1 MKRYIIFILI
11 IFILIIGYFSNTP
24 KKKVDGFI
32 LHKEN
37 NPIINVIE
45 EQEPTPEPV
54 IEQPKSHYSR
64 MTSYWVGD
72 DCNSEDMTAS
82 GKTTRDFQV
91 NDKGWYTWND
101 MLVIATASTRLGRTN
116 QRTYRLYEELYININ
131 GITYKAVVLD
141 VCGACMRDNKIDLF
155 VKNRAS
161 MVDQMIEVY
170 E

>member
-1 MKRYIIFILI
+1 MKKYFIIVILI
-11 IFILIIGYFSNTP
+11 ITIGYFSNTP
-24 KKKVDGFI
+24 KKKIDRFI

-45 EQEPTPEPV
+45 EQKPTPEPIV
-54 IEQPKSHYSR
+54 EQPKSHNSR

-82 GKTTRDFQV
+82 GKTTRDFEL

-101 MLVIATASTRLGRTN
+101 MLVIATASKRLGKTN
-116 QRTYRLYEELYININ
+116 QRTYRLYEEIYIKIN
-131 GITYKAVVLD
+131 DIVYKAVVLD
-141 VCGACMRDNKIDLF
+141 VCGACMRDNRIDLF
-155 VKNRAS
+155 VKDRAS
-161 MVDQMIEVY
+161 MIDQQVEVF

>member
-1 MKRYIIFILI
+1 MKKYFIIVILI
-11 IFILIIGYFSNTP
+11 ITIGYFSNTS
-24 KKKVDGFI
+24 KKKIDRFI

-45 EQEPTPEPV
+45 EQKPTPEPIV
-54 IEQPKSHYSR
+54 EQPKSHNSR

-82 GKTTRDFQV
+82 GKTTRDFEL

-101 MLVIATASTRLGRTN
+101 MLVIATASKRLGKTN
-116 QRTYRLYEELYININ
+116 QRTYRLYEEIYIKIN
-131 GITYKAVVLD
+131 DIVYKAVVLD
-141 VCGACMRDNKIDLF
+141 VCGACMRDNRIDLF
-155 VKNRAS
+155 VKDRAS
-161 MVDQMIEVY
+161 MIDQQVEVF